1 MSLSNAT
8 LDDPRLAVLAASEE
22 LAAADAAARPAV
34 GRKPSTL
41 GASLGVL
48 GAAVLGASA
57 FLIMNGQRLSHADG
71 PGARGASA
79 GVQPAP
85 QELPDSATGGP
96 LSMFRLPAPQFTVNN
111 SVPDPGPM
119 ALSVTTTVPNP
130 ALAAGGA
137 AAMLD
142 PDQRLHAPALVVDL
156 AANDGPV
163 LASQSVDPSMTGD
176 DAFGRGPALLAA
188 QAGAPGAPGA
198 ADPQSA
204 LSADE
209 KFAARIGGQ
218 EAESVTASRLRNVR
232 TVIPQGTVIQAVL
245 ETAVDSDTPGYT
257 RAIVSRDIRGF
268 DQSTVL
274 IPRGSRLIGQYRA
287 GVAQGQ
293 SRVFVVWQRVLTPQG
308 VSVQL
313 ASPGSDS
320 LGRGGVGGKVNNH
333 FFTQFGGAIMLSV
346 LNGGMNALSNLGS
359 ASQIY
364 IGAPIQAVGTA
375 ATQTVQQAPVQ
386 PTIKTPQGAAI
397 NVFVARD
404 LDFSSVGRLR

>member
-1 MSLSNAT
+1 MTLSDAT
-8 LDDPRLAVLAASEE
+8 LDDPRLAAVAESEA
-22 LAAADAAARPAV
+22 LAAADEAARPAV

-41 GASLGVL
+41 GASLGLL
-48 GAAVLGASA
+48 GVTVLGASA
-57 FLIMNGQRLSHADG
+57 FLIMNGQRLSHAEG
-71 PGARGASA
+71 PGARAMA
-79 GVQPAP
+79 AVQPAP
-85 QELPDSATGGP
+85 QELPGSADAAAN
-96 LSMFRLPAPQFTVNN
+96 LFRQPAPQFTVNN
-111 SVPDPGPM
+111 AAPDPGPM
-119 ALSVTTTVPNP
+119 ALAVTGTVPNP
-130 ALAAGGA
+130 ALAAGGTT
-137 AAMLD
+137 LD

-156 AANDGPV
+156 AANDGPAPAM
-163 LASQSVDPSMTGD
+163 ASVEPSAASDDP
-176 DAFGRGPALLAA
+176 FGHGPALMAG
-188 QAGAPGAPGA
+188 QAGATGAPGSA
-198 ADPQSA
+198 EPQSS

-218 EAESVTASRLRNVR
+218 EAESVRASRLSNVK
-232 TVIPQGTVIQAVL
+232 TVIPQGTVIPAVL
-245 ETAVDSDTPGYT
+245 ETAIDSDTPGFT

-333 FFTQFGGAIMLSV
+333 FFTQFGGAILLSV

-359 ASQIY
+359 GSQIY

-375 ATQTVQQAPVQ
+375 ATQAVQPAQVQ

-404 LDFSSVGRLR
+404 LDFTSVGRLK